1 MDLMVNTKTQES
13 KFCQAFK
20 IKKLDQLPVKQYETA
35 LAMLNKKLEKQG
47 GDS

>member
-1 MDLMVNTKTQES
+1 MVNTKTQES

-20 IKKLDQLPVKQYETA
+20 IKKLDQLPVNQYETA
-35 LAMLNKKLEKQG
+35 LAMLNKKAEKQG